1 MTVNFAA
8 APRAYDYPQD
18 DENSKSALAG
28 ALSKDAEKLDAQ
40 GILRLAL
47 DVFGEK
53 IGLVSSFGAESAIL
67 LHLLSRVD
75 PSATVIFLDTG
86 KHFEQTHSYRWSLAR
101 ELGLSDLRI
110 ISPERRDIANQ
121 DPKGDLW
128 RRDTDACCELR
139 KVRPLENALTGFD
152 AWITG
157 RKQFHGGLRA
167 HLPLFEFSGPHIK
180 VNPLARWSAE
190 DLAAYQARHKLP
202 AHPLVEQGFSSIG
215 CWPCTQP
222 TSDGEDARAGR
233 WRGVGKTECG
243 IHRI

>member
-1 MTVNFAA
+1 MTINIAA
-8 APRAYDYPQD
+8 AQRAYPDPL
-18 DENSKSALAG
+18 DEEDAKSALAST
-28 ALSKDAEKLDAQ
+28 LSRDAEKLDAQ
-40 GILRLAL
+40 GTLQLAL

-53 IGLVSSFGAESAIL
+53 IALVSSFGAESAVL
-67 LHLLSRVD
+67 LHLLSRID
-75 PSATVIFLDTG
+75 RSATVIFLDTG

-101 ELGLSDLRI
+101 ELGLTDLRVI
-110 ISPERRDIANQ
+110 TPAQRDITAG
-121 DPKGDLW
+121 DPNGDLW
-128 RRDTDACCELR
+128 RRDTDACCEIR
-139 KVRPLENALTGFD
+139 KVRPLDAALAGFD

-157 RKQFHGGLRA
+157 RKQFHGGLRV

-190 DLAAYQARHKLP
+190 ELAAYQVRYNLP

-222 TSDGEDARAGR
+222 TSRGEDARAGR
-233 WRGVGKTECG
+233 WRGAGKTECG